1 MSKPKT
7 SLISLGP
14 DGLRIDHADTLRV
27 TGLDP
32 GSTATAFARISVML
46 VDGGPAI
53 AFGECGDIPNEEL
66 AKWVA
71 RDTSDIIAVE
81 RPEGRVYSSKG
92 AGIVPH
98 LLQAANA
105 AGIVRGAVEVA
116 NESRPA
122 VALLECPA
130 VRWRKDV
137 VGKGSA
143 TNAEVKAA
151 VLRLVGGWPKRSDN
165 HERDAC
171 GVAIHAARVLGLVML
186 SGRSAA

>member
-1 MSKPKT
+1 MKPKT
-7 SLISLGP
+7 ILISLGP
-14 DGLRIDHADTLRV
+14 SGLRLDTAPTLRV

-32 GSTATAFARISVML
+32 GSTATAFARLSVVL
-46 VDGGPAI
+46 VEGALGI

-66 AKWVA
+66 ARWVA
-71 RDTSDIIAVE
+71 RDTSDILGIE

-105 AGIVRGAVEVA
+105 AGIARGAAEVA
-116 NESRPA
+116 NETRVA
-122 VALLECPA
+122 VSVLECPA

-165 HERDAC
+165 HERDAA